1 MKKRK
6 KQIKKLIAI
15 LLIASLIVGYGIWN
29 QVVHAYESS
38 TSSKSRTYGNGY
50 YDILINGPSGTE
62 RMNLY
67 FTYSGSE
74 MTQDNFNNAARTIGI
89 KRGYMQ
95 NGSFV
100 SEGSGVYG
108 AKLVTSSAKT
118 SKNSAGNYA
127 RLKFNISFVQPA
139 HQQYS
144 STSGE
149 KINTLS
155 STVNTGTLNYS
166 ATSGAHSTSAK
177 TVTVA
182 CDVSIYA
189 TGIVTFKS
197 GSTYYRYWNS
207 FAQCNLKRNNYTLS
221 FSGNGGNISQ
231 TSRTV
236 ACGAQVGT
244 LPTASRTGYSHRGWA
259 WGAGDANPNAWNTSY
274 ICANT
279 TFYALWSA
287 NQYTITYNGNGED
300 SGDMEDTTAIFDSN
314 VTLRGNSFLRKGYT
328 FLGWSTDSN
337 AVSPT
342 YTNGQTFQWKRDGG
356 LNLYAIWK
364 RTSFEIKLD
373 GNGNGQT
380 KTVEISISDQHLPAN
395 DFKRPGYTFVG
406 WSDDIE
412 SKEVLIKDR
421 GDVSS
426 FLNDDD
432 TTLYAVW
439 IKSDGSFLLNN
450 LIHDDKMFLGD
461 VYLLGGNGTGYDPQ
475 NTDSKFARTD
485 QDGQQGYFTRKEY

>member
-1 MKKRK
+1 MKKK
-6 KQIKKLIAI
+6 DTIKKMMVI
-15 LLIASLIVGYGIWN
+15 LLVMSLVAGYTIWN
-29 QVVHAYESS
+29 KTAHAYESS
-38 TSSKSRTYGNGY
+38 TSTTSKTYTNGY
-50 YDILINGPSGTE
+50 YDILISGPSGTE

-67 FTYSGSE
+67 FTYSGSQ
-74 MTQDNFNNAARTIGI
+74 MTQADFNNASRTIGI

-95 NGSFV
+95 DGSFV

-118 SKNSAGNYA
+118 TTNSAGNYA
-127 RLKFNISFVQPA
+127 RLKFNITFVQPA

-144 STSGE
+144 STTGE

-166 ATSGAHSTSAK
+166 ATSGAHSTVAK

-182 CDVSIYA
+182 CDISIYA

-197 GSTYYRYWNS
+197 GSTYHRYWNS

-221 FSGNGGNISQ
+221 FNGNGGSSNQ
-231 TSRTV
+231 ASRTV

-244 LPTASRTGYSHRGWA
+244 LPTASRTGYNHRGWA

-287 NQYTITYNGNGED
+287 NQYTITYHGNGED
-300 SGDMEDTTAIFDSN
+300 SGSMANSTATYDSN
-314 VTLRGNSFLRKGYT
+314 VTLRGNAFTRKGYT

-337 AVSPT
+337 ATSPT
-342 YTNGQTFQWKRDGG
+342 YTNGQTFQWKNTGN
-356 LNLYAIWK
+356 LTLYAVWK
-364 RTSFEIKLD
+364 RTSFEVKLD
-373 GNGNGQT
+373 GNGNGQKT
-380 KTVEISISDQHLPAN
+380 TVEISVSNQQLPAN
-395 DFKRPGYTFVG
+395 DFKRSGYTFMG
-406 WSDDIE
+406 WSDHAESEKVLFKDQGNVGLDI
-412 SKEVLIKDR
+412 
-421 GDVSS
+421 
-426 FLNDDD
+426 DD

-439 IKSDGSFLLNN
+439 MKSDGSFLLNN

-461 VYLLGGNGTGYDPQ
+461 IYLEGGNGTGYDTQ
-475 NTDSKFARTD
+475 AADSKYARTD
-485 QDGQQGYFTRKEY
+485 KDGQQGYFTKKEY